1 MTTDYEKI
9 MRETSFN
16 IIREEEDMMA
26 ISLVGGELNDVIIE
40 FNDINLLYDGETE
53 VTLEYD
59 YKVISE
65 NENSITKDKDF
76 QKLLTNILYSAIGEQ
91 MQNAENELSSQDFC
105 LVGLA
110 GERMIRIQKKS
121 PLQWIEECYQK
132 TIESA
137 PYAS

>member
-91 MQNAENELSSQDFC
+91 MQNAENELTNEEQD
-105 LVGLA
+105 
-110 GERMIRIQKKS
+110 
-121 PLQWIEECYQK
+121 
-132 TIESA
+132 
-137 PYAS
+137 

>member
-1 MTTDYEKI
+1 MGVL
-9 MRETSFN
+9 
-16 IIREEEDMMA
+16 A
-26 ISLVGGELNDVIIE
+26 
-40 FNDINLLYDGETE
+40 
-53 VTLEYD
+53 
-59 YKVISE
+59 
-65 NENSITKDKDF
+65 
-76 QKLLTNILYSAIGEQ
+76 LTNESLFELS
-91 MQNAENELSSQDFC
+91 QNAENELSSQDFC